1 MKFIKV
7 AAPPPPGLSGGD
19 PMAMLGADMGMGG
32 IGGMPPMPT
41 APTAMPGPTKKVI
54 RQPLDNLGLILAD
67 VDIEKILQEYL
78 GSDELE
84 IANEIWE
91 MYGGNEEG
99 SVIESNV
106 GERVKN
112 KEATD
117 EQIENTQ
124 DSKWKRLPEG
134 KTMMTLNPPVTL
146 DKLYNAVKYM
156 SFGIAK
162 NKSKEQGAGGPG
174 GGGGMPGL
182 ASHNYKNMVKIAR
195 ILDKLGHYSI
205 SDRLM
210 P

>member
-1 MKFIKV
+1 MSKEKGSNLAIFTLAGSILISSV
-7 AAPPPPGLSGGD
+7 IVSMNQVNAHSTSA
-19 PMAMLGADMGMGG
+19 
-32 IGGMPPMPT
+32 
-41 APTAMPGPTKKVI
+41 TKKEFLALKQCI
-54 RQPLDNLGLILAD
+54 NNFSNYSEELI
-67 VDIEKILQEYL
+67 EYL

-99 SVIESNV
+99 SVIEANV
-106 GERVKN
+106 GERIKN
-112 KEATD
+112 KEAD
-117 EQIENTQ
+117 DKEIENTQ
-124 DSKWKRLPEG
+124 DTKWKRLPEG
-134 KTMMTLNPPVTL
+134 KTLMTLNPPVTL

-182 ASHNYKNMVKIAR
+182 ASHNYKNMVKIGK
-195 ILDKLGHYSI
+195 ILDELGHYSI

>member
-1 MKFIKV
+1 
-7 AAPPPPGLSGGD
+7 
-19 PMAMLGADMGMGG
+19 
-32 IGGMPPMPT
+32 
-41 APTAMPGPTKKVI
+41 
-54 RQPLDNLGLILAD
+54 
-67 VDIEKILQEYL
+67 
-78 GSDELE
+78 
-84 IANEIWE
+84 
-91 MYGGNEEG
+91 MYGFNEEG

-106 GERVKN
+106 GERIKN